1 MPLTA
6 TISKPRWPRH
16 SSNQGNTGSGSAC
29 SCRRLVRDFL
39 NRLVSLVRVLC
50 QTPAHDSLQVVR
62 RYRYQI
68 FNLLRLRVP
77 VSRNHDVLGFQI
89 TMNDA
94 GGVSL
99 CQTLSHL
106 LQISQELSE
115 FGSLPINL
123 FAQRE
128 AVDIL
133 HRNEMHTLV
142 LADFVD
148 VRDVRMIE
156 R

>member
-1 MPLTA
+1 M
-6 TISKPRWPRH
+6 
-16 SSNQGNTGSGSAC
+16 
-29 SCRRLVRDFL
+29 
-39 NRLVSLVRVLC
+39 
-50 QTPAHDSLQVVR
+50 
-62 RYRYQI
+62 
-68 FNLLRLRVP
+68 P

-128 AVDIL
+128 AVNIL

-148 VRDVRMIE
+148 VRDVRMVKRRGGLRLLNKAAHAILIGGNFGGKNLQ
-156 R
+156 RYLAM